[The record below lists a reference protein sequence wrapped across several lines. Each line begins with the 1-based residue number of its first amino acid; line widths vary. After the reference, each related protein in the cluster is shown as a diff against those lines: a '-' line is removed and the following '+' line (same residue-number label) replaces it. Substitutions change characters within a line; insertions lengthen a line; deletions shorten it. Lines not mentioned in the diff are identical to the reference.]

1 MTIFRVDVKFRTPC
15 VLQDDVYFD
24 TLVSAAYAKKILQAD
39 YYKGKQAGDIDLVR
53 NTLGQYIDTEYG
65 VFKCS
70 KLFLKSDNEATTFY
84 TKRFHFE
91 DASKIKLKAKNIDTG
106 RGYAKNYH
114 KHMQYRVAYEG
125 YFYVSGDLSKIQV
138 LLTAYI
144 THIGKKASQ
153 GYGEVASYVFRT
165 VENFPW
171 MLQGELVR
179 NIPAKE
185 FEKLPYTVEEL
196 SKIKR
201 QCGYKAVV
209 PPYWRSETV
218 FCFY

>member
-39 YYKGKQAGDIDLVR
+39 YYKGKQAGDIALVK
-53 NTLGQYIDTEYG
+53 NTLKKFLDTEYG

-84 TKRFHFE
+84 TKRFRFE
-91 DASKIKLKAKNIDTG
+91 DTNKIKLKAKNIDTG

-114 KHMQYRVAYEG
+114 KHMQYRVAYAG
-125 YFYVSGDLSKIQV
+125 CFYASGNLTKIKA

-153 GYGEVASYVFRT
+153 GFGEVVSYDFRDI
-165 VENFPW
+165 ENFPW
-171 MLQGELVR
+171 ILRGELTR

-185 FEKLPYTVEEL
+185 FDNLPYSGEEL

>member
-1 MTIFRVDVKFRTPC
+1 MNIFRVDIKFRTPC
-15 VLQDDVYFD
+15 VLQDDLYFD
-24 TLVSAAYAKKILQAD
+24 TLVSAAYAKKVLQAD

-53 NTLGQYIDTEYG
+53 NTLSQYIDTDYG

-91 DASKIKLKAKNIDTG
+91 DVKKIKLKAKNIDTG

-114 KHMQYRVAYEG
+114 KHMQYSVAYEG
-125 YFYVSGDLSKIQV
+125 YFYVSGDLAKIQA

-144 THIGKKASQ
+144 THIG
-153 GYGEVASYVFRT
+153 EVASYDFCT
-165 VENFPW
+165 VEKFPW
-171 MLQGELVR
+171 ILQSELVR

-185 FEKLPYTVEEL
+185 FDNLPYTAKEL

-209 PPYWRSETV
+209 PPYWRNETV